1 MRFQN
6 SGMSSILEGLS
17 VSRKEINEAKKI
29 DGYMMFTNLDKSGL
43 EEYKGFISDV
53 EKFAKG
59 ILPHTG
65 MDGKRGLSM
74 VLDIGNVVG
83 SSIGTSILFY
93 GFGDDF
99 EDEMD
104 FESVWDRNK
113 MEKYIKG
120 LIGSFPKLKKFE
132 HMETSTYLTAKR
144 KFQGK
149 KSKTIEVGPYVEVF
163 YDNNEIIDESVVSE
177 GVEGTVTMDSVTS
190 KKTLKELAKKYGTAK
205 DKKGD
210 TYVFTIQPY
219 DDISVDDDKYGWDY
233 LETIAVKIGD
243 EIKNGKAP
251 SYLIVFSDDKVDYVS
266 KMSNVSIQ

>member
-43 EEYKGFISDV
+43 EEYQGFISDV

-120 LIGSFPKLKKFE
+120 LVSSFPKLKKFE
-132 HMETSTYLTAKR
+132 HMETSTYFTAKR

-177 GVEGTVTMDSVTS
+177 GVDGTVTMDSVTS

-205 DKKGD
+205 DKKGN

-219 DDISVDDDKYGWDY
+219 DDISVDDEKYGWDY

-251 SYLIVFSDDKVDYVS
+251 SYLIVFSDGKVDYVS
-266 KMSNVSIQ
+266 KMSNISIQ